1 MGRSFHFLDLHMP
14 KKLTSSII
22 LSISYQKFIL
32 QRRYIILEGFNL
44 VIVDGSTTRC
54 GIDRD
59 AAGRKIKVLM
69 Y

>member
-1 MGRSFHFLDLHMP
+1 MVRWFHFLDLHVP
-14 KKLTSSII
+14 KRLTSSII

-32 QRRYIILEGFNL
+32 QRTSIILEGFNL
-44 VIVDGSTTRC
+44 VIVDGSTTGS

-59 AAGRKIKVLM
+59 AAGRKLKVLM